1 MEQSDS
7 GDSYWT
13 FGEQNNNLGSG
24 LFDFSIN
31 QLSDEALIGS
41 NSLNP
46 KNGVYW
52 IKSICLA
59 FEILNLKSFF

>member
-7 GDSYWT
+7 GDNYYI

-24 LFDFSIN
+24 LLDFSIN
-31 QLSDEALIGS
+31 QLSDDALTGS

-46 KNGVYW
+46 KNGVY
-52 IKSICLA
+52 
-59 FEILNLKSFF
+59 